1 MGALRAIEQAGR
13 DEFLMVGGA
22 GALSAFQ
29 AIKQDN
35 GVLKATVLYPPT
47 MAASAI
53 DLARALGQG
62 KGVSG
67 LAEFEI
73 PASLTLYSAVVDKD
87 NVDQY
92 MSTGFR

>member
-1 MGALRAIEQAGR
+1 
-13 DEFLMVGGA
+13 MVGGA

-53 DLARALGQG
+53 DLARALGQS
-62 KGVSG
+62 KGISG
-67 LAEFEI
+67 LSEFEI
-73 PASLTLYSAVVDKD
+73 PASLTLYSAVVDKT

-92 MSTGFR
+92 MSTGFK